1 MSCEEVCSVEG
12 LLEKAQNGL
21 DERELSEL
29 KRILYGRPA
38 EYVLENSCKY
48 KYTRVNDIFV
58 LKGSLNP
65 GGSSQAGN

>member
-12 LLEKAQNGL
+12 LLEKAQKGL

-38 EYVLENSCKY
+38 EYVMENSCKY
-48 KYTRVNDIFV
+48 
-58 LKGSLNP
+58 
-65 GGSSQAGN
+65 